1 MLDWPGPLHF
11 STVMTTPDQLGQL
24 SWWYQTP
31 HAECQFSEA
40 SYTVQITCNSEISRI
55 FICLPM
61 AVVCN
66 LLY

>member
-1 MLDWPGPLHF
+1 MA
-11 STVMTTPDQLGQL
+11 TPDQFGQL

-31 HAECQFSEA
+31 HAEWQFPEA
-40 SYTVQITCNSEISRI
+40 SYTVQIACKSEISKV

-61 AVVCN
+61 AVVHN